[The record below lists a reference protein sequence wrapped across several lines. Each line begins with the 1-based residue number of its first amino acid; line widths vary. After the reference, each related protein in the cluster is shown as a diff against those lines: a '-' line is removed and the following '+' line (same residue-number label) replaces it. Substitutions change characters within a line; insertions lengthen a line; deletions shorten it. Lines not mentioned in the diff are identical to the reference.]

1 MKKWAVIIGIG
12 LIMICLP
19 ITPVSARAGGS
30 TGGGGTGG
38 TSGGSGGGS
47 TTTSYYN
54 DGTSGGRSTTYY
66 GRGTTSNRGAIIGT
80 MITFGVFL
88 FYQATLAVRRARS
101 NAQAPHDPYP
111 IDDDLAKEFEP
122 LFYKVEDAWSAD
134 DEATLQQAFTPKYFG
149 LQRAILFRWRKQGK
163 INRLDNVAIVQ
174 LEQEASSPDRPH
186 VVVTAQARDYFEY
199 PDQPAAYNQS
209 QHDQAYIERF
219 TEVWELQRLADGQLI
234 VSNIRQ

>member
-1 MKKWAVIIGIG
+1 
-12 LIMICLP
+12 MICLP
-19 ITPVSARAGGS
+19 LTAVSARAGGS
-30 TGGGGTGG
+30 TGGGGGTGG

-54 DGTSGGRSTTYY
+54 NGTGGGSTTYY
-66 GRGTTSNRGAIIGT
+66 SRGNGTGNDRGEAIGT
-80 MITFGVFL
+80 LIAFGGLIL
-88 FYQATLAVRRARS
+88 FQASRTIKQARS

-122 LFYKVEDAWSAD
+122 LFYRVEDAWSAD